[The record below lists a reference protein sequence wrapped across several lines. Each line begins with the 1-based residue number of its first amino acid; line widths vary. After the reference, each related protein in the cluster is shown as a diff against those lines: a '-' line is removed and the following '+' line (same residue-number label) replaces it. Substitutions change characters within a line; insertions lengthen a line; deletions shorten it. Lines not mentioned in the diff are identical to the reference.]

1 MRIALFGGS
10 GRIGSLVLERALAA
24 GHRVQALARKA
35 TRLPVRVG
43 LTVAQGPLDDG
54 EAVSATL
61 RNADAAICC
70 LSAGNGTLGLFDG
83 AVLPLMLESGPRRIV
98 SMVGASVR
106 MPGDPSTLALRLMSL
121 AMRLVPGHLLADAEA
136 HAVHLRESGLEWT
149 LVRSANHAGRPATG
163 RILAR
168 PGYAMRLDA
177 SIARGDLAA
186 FILECAVDDR
196 FVGEA
201 PMVENG

>member
-10 GRIGSLVLERALAA
+10 GRIGSLVLVRALAA
-24 GHRVQALARKA
+24 GHQVQALARNA
-35 TRLPVRVG
+35 ARLPARPG
-43 LTVAQGPLDDG
+43 LTVRQGALDDG

-61 RNADAAICC
+61 LNADAVICC
-70 LSAGNGTLGLFDG
+70 LSAGNGTLGLFDA
-83 AVLPLMLESGPRRIV
+83 AVIPLMVQSGPRRIV

-106 MPGDPSTLALRLMSL
+106 LPGDPAVLTLRLMSL
-121 AMRLVPGHLLADAEA
+121 IMRLVPGRLLADAEA
-136 HAVHLRESGLEWT
+136 HAGHLRASGLDWT

-163 RILAR
+163 RIVAR

-177 SIARGDLAA
+177 SIARDDLAA
-186 FILECAVDDR
+186 FILECAVDHR
-196 FVGEA
+196 FAGEA